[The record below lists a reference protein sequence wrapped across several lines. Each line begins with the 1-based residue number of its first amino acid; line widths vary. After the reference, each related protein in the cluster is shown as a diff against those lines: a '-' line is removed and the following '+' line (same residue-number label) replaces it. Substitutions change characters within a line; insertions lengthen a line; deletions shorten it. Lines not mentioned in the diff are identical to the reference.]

1 MGCMYCDTENDYR
14 ESLMEKLLDLPYS
27 TVYLFKNQRYYG
39 RCVVAFRLYHAAELF
54 ELKPDELAGYAADVA
69 AVAKAVKA
77 VSGASKINYAIYG
90 DIAQHVHVHV
100 VPKQEGGEDW
110 GTPFQ
115 LGGNDVLLDE
125 PGWSNLRLALL
136 SALAH

>member
-1 MGCMYCDTENDYR
+1 MYCDKENDFR
-14 ESLMEKLLDLPYS
+14 ESLMEKLIDLPYS

-39 RCVVAFRLYHAAELF
+39 RCVIAFKPYHAAELF

-90 DIAQHVHVHV
+90 DIAQHVHVHI

-110 GTPFQ
+110 GNPFQ
-115 LGGNDVLLDE
+115 LGGDVVPLDE
-125 PGWSNLRLALL
+125 TSWNKLRLALL
-136 SALAH
+136 NALAH